1 MHITKLIYLERQLHD
16 QHRVEEIVFVSV
28 IKHLSQTNMFFAS
41 SFFFFRNNIIMYIMR
56 FDKLIVVKP
65 FTHMFMYP
73 CFTTVHSIKLQVY
86 NHFFA
91 VVIRLGY
98 FKVIVA
104 TVLIYTTVIYTALQN
119 NSCILI
125 FFFKMTTPS
134 LQKVFKKKEE
144 NDRKSVTYNLITWIF
159 VYYGFWRCIK
169 KHHKLHRGVVNR
181 NMPIWIT
188 NIIFISLW
196 FFCHSIALLYLISI
210 YFRHVIITTVHDN

>member
-1 MHITKLIYLERQLHD
+1 MHITKLIYLETQLHD

-41 SFFFFRNNIIMYIMR
+41 SFFFRNNIIMYIMR

-73 CFTTVHSIKLQVY
+73 CFTTVHTIKFQVY

-144 NDRKSVTYNLITWIF
+144 NDRKSVTYNLIT
-159 VYYGFWRCIK
+159 
-169 KHHKLHRGVVNR
+169 
-181 NMPIWIT
+181 
-188 NIIFISLW
+188 
-196 FFCHSIALLYLISI
+196 
-210 YFRHVIITTVHDN
+210 

>member
-1 MHITKLIYLERQLHD
+1 MHITKLIYLEAQLHD

-41 SFFFFRNNIIMYIMR
+41 SFFFRNNIIMYIMR

-134 LQKVFKKKEE
+134 LQKVFKKREE
-144 NDRKSVTYNLITWIF
+144 NDRKSVTYNLIT
-159 VYYGFWRCIK
+159 
-169 KHHKLHRGVVNR
+169 
-181 NMPIWIT
+181 
-188 NIIFISLW
+188 
-196 FFCHSIALLYLISI
+196 
-210 YFRHVIITTVHDN
+210 

>member
-1 MHITKLIYLERQLHD
+1 MHITKLIYLETQLHD

-41 SFFFFRNNIIMYIMR
+41 SFFFRNNIIMYIMR

-73 CFTTVHSIKLQVY
+73 CFTTVHTIKLQVY

-144 NDRKSVTYNLITWIF
+144 NDRKSVTYNLIT
-159 VYYGFWRCIK
+159 
-169 KHHKLHRGVVNR
+169 
-181 NMPIWIT
+181 
-188 NIIFISLW
+188 
-196 FFCHSIALLYLISI
+196 
-210 YFRHVIITTVHDN
+210 

>member
-1 MHITKLIYLERQLHD
+1 MHITKLIYLETQLHD

-41 SFFFFRNNIIMYIMR
+41 SFFFRNNIIMYIMR

-125 FFFKMTTPS
+125 FFFQNDHPLSSKGF
-134 LQKVFKKKEE
+134 QKRR
-144 NDRKSVTYNLITWIF
+144 RKRQEI
-159 VYYGFWRCIK
+159 
-169 KHHKLHRGVVNR
+169 R
-181 NMPIWIT
+181 NI
-188 NIIFISLW
+188 
-196 FFCHSIALLYLISI
+196 
-210 YFRHVIITTVHDN
+210 

>member
-1 MHITKLIYLERQLHD
+1 MHITKLIYFETQLHD

-41 SFFFFRNNIIMYIMR
+41 SFFFRNNIIMYIMR

-125 FFFKMTTPS
+125 FFLKMTTPS
-134 LQKVFKKKEE
+134 LQKVFKKREE
-144 NDRKSVTYNLITWIF
+144 NDRKSVTYNLIT
-159 VYYGFWRCIK
+159 
-169 KHHKLHRGVVNR
+169 
-181 NMPIWIT
+181 
-188 NIIFISLW
+188 
-196 FFCHSIALLYLISI
+196 
-210 YFRHVIITTVHDN
+210 

>member
-1 MHITKLIYLERQLHD
+1 MHITKLIYLETQLHD

-41 SFFFFRNNIIMYIMR
+41 FFFFFRNNIIMYIMR

-125 FFFKMTTPS
+125 FFSK
-134 LQKVFKKKEE
+134 
-144 NDRKSVTYNLITWIF
+144 
-159 VYYGFWRCIK
+159 
-169 KHHKLHRGVVNR
+169 
-181 NMPIWIT
+181 
-188 NIIFISLW
+188 
-196 FFCHSIALLYLISI
+196 
-210 YFRHVIITTVHDN
+210 

>member
-1 MHITKLIYLERQLHD
+1 MHITKLIYLETQLHD

-28 IKHLSQTNMFFAS
+28 IKHLSQTNMFFA

-125 FFFKMTTPS
+125 FFFQNDHPLSSKGF
-134 LQKVFKKKEE
+134 QKKKR
-144 NDRKSVTYNLITWIF
+144 RKRQEI
-159 VYYGFWRCIK
+159 
-169 KHHKLHRGVVNR
+169 R
-181 NMPIWIT
+181 NI
-188 NIIFISLW
+188 
-196 FFCHSIALLYLISI
+196 
-210 YFRHVIITTVHDN
+210 

>member
-1 MHITKLIYLERQLHD
+1 
-16 QHRVEEIVFVSV
+16 
-28 IKHLSQTNMFFAS
+28 
-41 SFFFFRNNIIMYIMR
+41 MYIMR

-125 FFFKMTTPS
+125 FF
-134 LQKVFKKKEE
+134 LQNDHPLSSKGFQKKEE
-144 NDRKSVTYNLITWIF
+144 NDRKSVTYNLIT
-159 VYYGFWRCIK
+159 
-169 KHHKLHRGVVNR
+169 
-181 NMPIWIT
+181 
-188 NIIFISLW
+188 
-196 FFCHSIALLYLISI
+196 
-210 YFRHVIITTVHDN
+210 

>member
-1 MHITKLIYLERQLHD
+1 MHITKLIYLETQLHD

-41 SFFFFRNNIIMYIMR
+41 SFFFRNNIIMYIMR

-134 LQKVFKKKEE
+134 LQKVFKKREE
-144 NDRKSVTYNLITWIF
+144 NDRKSVTYNLIT
-159 VYYGFWRCIK
+159 
-169 KHHKLHRGVVNR
+169 
-181 NMPIWIT
+181 
-188 NIIFISLW
+188 
-196 FFCHSIALLYLISI
+196 
-210 YFRHVIITTVHDN
+210 

>member
-1 MHITKLIYLERQLHD
+1 
-16 QHRVEEIVFVSV
+16 
-28 IKHLSQTNMFFAS
+28 
-41 SFFFFRNNIIMYIMR
+41 MYIMR

-125 FFFKMTTPS
+125 FFLKMTTPS
-134 LQKVFKKKEE
+134 LQKVFKKREE
-144 NDRKSVTYNLITWIF
+144 NDRKSVTYNLIT
-159 VYYGFWRCIK
+159 
-169 KHHKLHRGVVNR
+169 
-181 NMPIWIT
+181 
-188 NIIFISLW
+188 
-196 FFCHSIALLYLISI
+196 
-210 YFRHVIITTVHDN
+210 

>member
-1 MHITKLIYLERQLHD
+1 MHITKLIYLETQLHD

-28 IKHLSQTNMFFAS
+28 IKHLSQTNMFFA

-125 FFFKMTTPS
+125 FFSKWPPLSSKGF
-134 LQKVFKKKEE
+134 QKKR
-144 NDRKSVTYNLITWIF
+144 RKRQEI
-159 VYYGFWRCIK
+159 
-169 KHHKLHRGVVNR
+169 R
-181 NMPIWIT
+181 NI
-188 NIIFISLW
+188 
-196 FFCHSIALLYLISI
+196 
-210 YFRHVIITTVHDN
+210 

>member
-1 MHITKLIYLERQLHD
+1 MHITKLIYLETQLHD

-41 SFFFFRNNIIMYIMR
+41 SFFFRNNIIMYIMR

-104 TVLIYTTVIYTALQN
+104 TVLIFTTVIYTALQN

-125 FFFKMTTPS
+125 FFLKMTTPS
-134 LQKVFKKKEE
+134 LQKVFKKREE
-144 NDRKSVTYNLITWIF
+144 NDRKSVTYNLIT
-159 VYYGFWRCIK
+159 
-169 KHHKLHRGVVNR
+169 
-181 NMPIWIT
+181 
-188 NIIFISLW
+188 
-196 FFCHSIALLYLISI
+196 
-210 YFRHVIITTVHDN
+210 

>member
-1 MHITKLIYLERQLHD
+1 
-16 QHRVEEIVFVSV
+16 
-28 IKHLSQTNMFFAS
+28 
-41 SFFFFRNNIIMYIMR
+41 MR

-119 NSCILI
+119 NSCIL
-125 FFFKMTTPS
+125 FFFFQNDHPS
-134 LQKVFKKKEE
+134 LQKVFKKKEG
-144 NDRKSVTYNLITWIF
+144 NDRKSVTYNLIT
-159 VYYGFWRCIK
+159 
-169 KHHKLHRGVVNR
+169 
-181 NMPIWIT
+181 
-188 NIIFISLW
+188 
-196 FFCHSIALLYLISI
+196 
-210 YFRHVIITTVHDN
+210 

>member
-1 MHITKLIYLERQLHD
+1 MHITKLIYLETQLHD

-28 IKHLSQTNMFFAS
+28 IKYLSQTNMFFAS
-41 SFFFFRNNIIMYIMR
+41 SFFFRNNIIMYIMR
-56 FDKLIVVKP
+56 FDKLILVKP

-73 CFTTVHSIKLQVY
+73 CFNTVHSIKLQVY

-134 LQKVFKKKEE
+134 LQKVFKKKKE
-144 NDRKSVTYNLITWIF
+144 NDRKSVTYNLIT
-159 VYYGFWRCIK
+159 
-169 KHHKLHRGVVNR
+169 
-181 NMPIWIT
+181 
-188 NIIFISLW
+188 
-196 FFCHSIALLYLISI
+196 
-210 YFRHVIITTVHDN
+210 

>member
-1 MHITKLIYLERQLHD
+1 METQLHD

-41 SFFFFRNNIIMYIMR
+41 SFFFRNNIIMYIMR
-56 FDKLIVVKP
+56 FDKLILVKP

-73 CFTTVHSIKLQVY
+73 CFTKVHSIKLQVY

-125 FFFKMTTPS
+125 FFFQNDHPLSSKGF
-134 LQKVFKKKEE
+134 QKKK
-144 NDRKSVTYNLITWIF
+144 
-159 VYYGFWRCIK
+159 K
-169 KHHKLHRGVVNR
+169 K
-181 NMPIWIT
+181 
-188 NIIFISLW
+188 
-196 FFCHSIALLYLISI
+196 
-210 YFRHVIITTVHDN
+210 TTGNP

>member
-1 MHITKLIYLERQLHD
+1 MHITKLIYLETQLHN

-125 FFFKMTTPS
+125 FFFQNDHPLSSKGF
-134 LQKVFKKKEE
+134 QKKR
-144 NDRKSVTYNLITWIF
+144 RKRQEI
-159 VYYGFWRCIK
+159 
-169 KHHKLHRGVVNR
+169 R
-181 NMPIWIT
+181 NI
-188 NIIFISLW
+188 
-196 FFCHSIALLYLISI
+196 
-210 YFRHVIITTVHDN
+210 

>member
-1 MHITKLIYLERQLHD
+1 MHITKLIYLETQLHD

-41 SFFFFRNNIIMYIMR
+41 SFFFRNNIIMYIMR

-125 FFFKMTTPS
+125 IFFQNDHPLSSKGF
-134 LQKVFKKKEE
+134 QKKR
-144 NDRKSVTYNLITWIF
+144 RKRQEI
-159 VYYGFWRCIK
+159 
-169 KHHKLHRGVVNR
+169 R
-181 NMPIWIT
+181 NI
-188 NIIFISLW
+188 
-196 FFCHSIALLYLISI
+196 
-210 YFRHVIITTVHDN
+210 

>member
-1 MHITKLIYLERQLHD
+1 MHITKLIYLETQLHD
-16 QHRVEEIVFVSV
+16 QYRVEEIVFVSV

-41 SFFFFRNNIIMYIMR
+41 FFFFFRNNIITCMYIIR

-65 FTHMFMYP
+65 FTYMFMYP

-91 VVIRLGY
+91 VVIRFGY

-125 FFFKMTTPS
+125 FFSKG
-134 LQKVFKKKEE
+134 FKKKR
-144 NDRKSVTYNLITWIF
+144 RKRQEI
-159 VYYGFWRCIK
+159 
-169 KHHKLHRGVVNR
+169 R
-181 NMPIWIT
+181 NI
-188 NIIFISLW
+188 
-196 FFCHSIALLYLISI
+196 
-210 YFRHVIITTVHDN
+210 

>member
-1 MHITKLIYLERQLHD
+1 MHITKLIYLEKQLHD

-41 SFFFFRNNIIMYIMR
+41 SFFFRNNIIMYIMR

-125 FFFKMTTPS
+125 FF
-134 LQKVFKKKEE
+134 LQNDHPLSSKGFQKKR
-144 NDRKSVTYNLITWIF
+144 RKRQEI
-159 VYYGFWRCIK
+159 
-169 KHHKLHRGVVNR
+169 R
-181 NMPIWIT
+181 NI
-188 NIIFISLW
+188 
-196 FFCHSIALLYLISI
+196 
-210 YFRHVIITTVHDN
+210 

>member
-1 MHITKLIYLERQLHD
+1 MHITKLIYLETQLHD
-16 QHRVEEIVFVSV
+16 QHRVKEIVFVSV

-41 SFFFFRNNIIMYIMR
+41 SFFFRNNIIMYIMR

-119 NSCILI
+119 NSCILF

-134 LQKVFKKKEE
+134 LQKVFKKK
-144 NDRKSVTYNLITWIF
+144 
-159 VYYGFWRCIK
+159 K
-169 KHHKLHRGVVNR
+169 KTIGN
-181 NMPIWIT
+181 P
-188 NIIFISLW
+188 
-196 FFCHSIALLYLISI
+196 
-210 YFRHVIITTVHDN
+210 

>member
-1 MHITKLIYLERQLHD
+1 MHITKLIYLETQLHD

-41 SFFFFRNNIIMYIMR
+41 SFFFFLEIMYIMR

-125 FFFKMTTPS
+125 FFSKG
-134 LQKVFKKKEE
+134 FKKKR
-144 NDRKSVTYNLITWIF
+144 RKRQEI
-159 VYYGFWRCIK
+159 
-169 KHHKLHRGVVNR
+169 R
-181 NMPIWIT
+181 NI
-188 NIIFISLW
+188 
-196 FFCHSIALLYLISI
+196 
-210 YFRHVIITTVHDN
+210 